1 LHVGWEDFA
10 TWHIWSYISETAQEL
25 EDWHTVTMD
34 KLLKV
39 VCVLSNDDIADD
51 CIFSP
56 GEAGHFRFGTHQS
69 QWRVTDNMARV
80 T

>member
-1 LHVGWEDFA
+1 VGWEDFA
-10 TWHIWSYISETAQEL
+10 TWHVWRYISETAQEL

-39 VCVLSNDDIADD
+39 ICILSNDDIADD
-51 CIFSP
+51 CIF
-56 GEAGHFRFGTHQS
+56 GMCEAAHFGTRFGTRHS
-69 QWRVTDNMARV
+69 EWRVTDNMARV